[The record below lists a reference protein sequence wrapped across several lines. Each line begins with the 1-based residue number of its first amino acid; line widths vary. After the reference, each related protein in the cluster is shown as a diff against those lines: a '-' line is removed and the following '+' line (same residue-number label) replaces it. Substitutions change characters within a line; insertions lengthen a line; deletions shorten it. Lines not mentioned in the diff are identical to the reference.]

1 MLGENKKHRKE
12 FVMNKLVKR
21 VVTGVITVATV
32 VSMTSIT
39 AFAATPSYV
48 NSVGSSTKD
57 ISVVDNSGYSVVGND
72 TTQNKKS
79 TYTNISLADESVTSP
94 CEVYATV
101 AEGAKGYDPDNPQA
115 NEDGFVDG
123 AVVVSLPTTLI
134 ISGTPNSKGE
144 YIGTGLVKAKGNVAG
159 TTVIN
164 VVPDATVTLSS
175 VGKSNITANITTEY
189 TQFALPT
196 STATGDKLNK
206 HLDYV
211 FNDDCKSVIT
221 VKANNVSAGSWNG
234 AFNNNV
240 SLSTVK

>member
-1 MLGENKKHRKE
+1 
-12 FVMNKLVKR
+12 MNKIVKR

-32 VSMTSIT
+32 ISMSSIT

-48 NSVGSSTKD
+48 NSVGSATED
-57 ISVVDNSGYSVVGND
+57 IKIVDDSGYTVTGKD
-72 TTQNKKS
+72 ETQNKKS
-79 TYTNISLADESVTSP
+79 TYTKITLADENVTSP

-101 AEGAKGYDPDNPQA
+101 AEGSKVYDPDNPKA

-123 AVVVSLPTTLI
+123 DVVVSLPTTLI
-134 ISGTPNSKGE
+134 VSGTPNSKGE

-164 VVPDATVTLSS
+164 VVPDATVTLST
-175 VGKSNITANITTEY
+175 VGKADVTANITTEY

-211 FNDDCKSVIT
+211 FNDDCKSVLTVTASGIT
-221 VKANNVSAGSWNG
+221 AGSWSG
-234 AFNNNV
+234 TFNNNV
-240 SLSTVK
+240 SLSTVG

>member
-1 MLGENKKHRKE
+1 
-12 FVMNKLVKR
+12 MNKIVKK
-21 VVTGVITVATV
+21 VVTGVMAVATV
-32 VSMTSIT
+32 ISMSSIT

-48 NSVGSSTKD
+48 NSVGSATDD
-57 ISVVDNSGYSVVGND
+57 IKIVDDSGYSVTGND
-72 TTQNKKS
+72 ETQSKKS
-79 TYTNISLADESVTSP
+79 TYTNITLADDSVTSQ
-94 CEVYATV
+94 CQVYATV
-101 AEGAKGYDPDNPQA
+101 AEGSKVYDPDNPKA
-115 NEDGFVDG
+115 NNEGFVDG

-134 ISGTPNSKGE
+134 VSGTPNSKGE

-175 VGKSNITANITTEY
+175 VGKANITANITTEY